1 MSSNAAA
8 GGTKNPCSGP
18 SGSVARSLA
27 RFPKVIPNETQP
39 VVMRKARMT
48 SAMVRD
54 REAFFS

>member
-8 GGTKNPCSGP
+8 GGTKNPC